1 MWLLPL
7 VTTFQWLGAKF
18 LTQNLFHEYNKVFKY
33 FQKAL
38 IVICAKYVVTF
49 RISCLFSILREAE
62 ENLNYVFLVKESG
75 SSFMTGCL
83 FHSRDV
89 LQLREDIEKPFNFAK
104 MCQFCGNQH
113 YKEPKMWLLPLEN
126 TLNQRTLNLIKV
138 LNIKIS

>member
-7 VTTFQWLGAKF
+7 VTTFQWLGANF

-38 IVICAKYVVTF
+38 IVICAKYVITF

-75 SSFMTGCL
+75 SSFMIGC
-83 FHSRDV
+83 FT
-89 LQLREDIEKPFNFAK
+89 AG
-104 MCQFCGNQH
+104 MCYSLGKIKKNHLILPKCVSFVVTNTTKSLKCG
-113 YKEPKMWLLPLEN
+113 YYLWKLLSTKELW
-126 TLNQRTLNLIKV
+126 I
-138 LNIKIS
+138 